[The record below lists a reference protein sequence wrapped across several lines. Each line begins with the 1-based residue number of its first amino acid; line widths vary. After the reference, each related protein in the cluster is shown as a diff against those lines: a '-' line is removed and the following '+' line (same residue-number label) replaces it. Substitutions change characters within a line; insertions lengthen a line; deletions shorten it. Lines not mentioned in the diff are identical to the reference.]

1 MSHHVLTTTSRPIR
15 PQRVLRLPHV
25 WLQSLLLLVALLMMA
40 CAAPKRTATVTQL
53 TYARSDL
60 KSELTKF
67 EDYDKHLRYQD
78 KARRGYIKARNIGLK
93 ALEKQHPGFR
103 AALQN
108 DPAQAVVQ
116 LHKEELDLTFWTG
129 AAWMAAISIS
139 IDKAELLAE
148 LPQATAL
155 LERVLALDPDYDSGS
170 LQEIFM
176 ALNMSRPEA
185 LGGGLD
191 RALVNYERA
200 LSLSGGKRASV
211 FVGYATAI
219 AVKQQD
225 RKAFEAALARALA
238 IDPNAQDE
246 GRLAN
251 KLAQKKARYL
261 LSHVEELFESDVL
274 MEEVDPAS
282 APTP

>member
-1 MSHHVLTTTSRPIR
+1 MSHHVMTTTSRLIR

-25 WLQSLLLLVALLMMA
+25 WLQSLLVVVALLMMA

-78 KARRGYIKARNIGLK
+78 KARRGYLKARNIGLK

-108 DPAQAVVQ
+108 NPAQAVLQ
-116 LHKEELDLTFWTG
+116 LDKEELDLTFWTG

-155 LERVLALDPDYDSGS
+155 LERVLVLEPDYDSGG

-185 LGGGLD
+185 LGGGLN
-191 RALVNYERA
+191 RALANYERA

-238 IDPNAQDE
+238 INPKAQDE

-261 LSHVEELFESDVL
+261 LRHVEELFEDDVL
-274 MEEVDPAS
+274 MEEADPAS

>member
-1 MSHHVLTTTSRPIR
+1 MSLQPMFQPDQSKPTPPTKPWHWLHGLVFVTTC
-15 PQRVLRLPHV
+15 
-25 WLQSLLLLVALLMMA
+25 LLLG
-40 CAAPKRTATVTQL
+40 CSAPTRTATVTQL
-53 TYARSDL
+53 TYARADL

-78 KARRGYIKARNIGLK
+78 KARRGYLKAKRIGLK
-93 ALEKQHPGFR
+93 ALEKRHPGFQ
-103 AALQN
+103 AALEAE
-108 DPAQAVVQ
+108 PSQAVSQ
-116 LHKEELDLTFWTG
+116 LTKEELDLTFWTG

-139 IDKAELLAE
+139 IDNARLLAE

-155 LERVLALDPDYDSGS
+155 LERVLALEPDYDQGS

-176 ALNMSRPEA
+176 ALNMSRPEL
-185 LGGGLD
+185 LGGGLT
-191 RALVNYERA
+191 RAQANYERA
-200 LSLSGGKRASV
+200 LALSGGKRASV
-211 FVGYATAI
+211 FVGYATSV

-225 RKAFEAALARALA
+225 RQAFEGALNKALE
-238 IDPNAQDE
+238 IDPNAQKE

-261 LSHVEELFESDVL
+261 LSHVEDLFEGDVPT
-274 MEEVDPAS
+274 EEDSAT